1 MTTTS
6 FDGVSDE
13 ERTAFAERVRVSAS
27 EEVMKVIVEQLSDED
42 FQMFITPFETGS
54 LTPDDE
60 ARLIDEAAQKIPNFP
75 EKLSAAFDALHAKL
89 VVRTPEPT
97 AL

>member
-1 MTTTS
+1 MTTTT

-13 ERTAFAERVRVSAS
+13 ERATFAERVRLSAS
-27 EEVMKVIVEQLSDED
+27 EAVMNVIVEQLSDED
-42 FQMFITPFETGS
+42 FQEFITPFEAGS

-60 ARLIDEAAQKIPNFP
+60 ARLIDEATQKIPDFSR
-75 EKLSAAFDALHAKL
+75 KLSVAFDALHAKL

-97 AL
+97 TL